1 MEHEVA
7 ISLVRNTLSMDH
19 EVAISHLRDVL
30 GFAVRKVA
38 RTGEPIIVRRYN
50 RANVV
55 LVPLSEWRRLQRL
68 EADLALAKFTLDDPE
83 DAPPSFQ
90 KESV

>member
-30 GFAVRKVA
+30 GFAVRQVA
-38 RTGEPIIVRRYN
+38 RTGEPIIVQRYN
-50 RANVV
+50 RADVI
-55 LVPLSEWRRLQRL
+55 LVPLSDWRRLQRL
-68 EADLALAKFTLDDPE
+68 EVDLSLAKFTLDEPE
-83 DAPPSFQ
+83 SIQPTFQ
-90 KESV
+90 KESA